1 MRKSKFIII
10 KGFYTNLSEFDI
22 ENILLENVH
31 RFVID
36 FVQKWSEI

>member
-10 KGFYTNLSEFDI
+10 LCFYTNLSETDV
-22 ENILLENVH
+22 ENILIRNFH

-36 FVQKWSEI
+36 LKLIFEC